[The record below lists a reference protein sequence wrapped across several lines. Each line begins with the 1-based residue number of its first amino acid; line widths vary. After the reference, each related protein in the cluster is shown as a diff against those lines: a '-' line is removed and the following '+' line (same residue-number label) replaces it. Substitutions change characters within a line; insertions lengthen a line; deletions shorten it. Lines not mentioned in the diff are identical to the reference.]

1 MGKCLLT
8 KLNGQIDNDTILKVD
23 ELIVHVKKFSG
34 TPTFSTQGFCFR
46 NASEVRIVGDGYFT
60 DKTLSQNLGKVKTS
74 DFERIYISD
83 GNFDIY
89 VRSKYNINMFLTRS
103 TEANG
108 GGSHTNKFFKIDELK
123 YSSKIVHLESDS
135 YLDTGDLASLSGLVN
150 CNVFT
155 LSSPLI
161 TGDLASL
168 SGLVNCN
175 VFTLS
180 SPLITGDLASL
191 SGLTKLTS
199 ISLFSPLITGDLASL
214 KSVKNTIHLEN
225 MNITGDLSHLQTL
238 DVYIYNNIARTYTWS
253 SRPSSSNIMSIGGNL
268 FIENI
273 DKMLQD
279 QSVCQVPDKI
289 SNKVISCRGTRTS
302 ASDSAIE
309 ALQEKGYTVSISSPQ
324 Q

>member
-168 SGLVNCN
+168 SGL
-175 VFTLS
+175 
-180 SPLITGDLASL
+180 
-191 SGLTKLTS
+191 TKLTS